1 MSAPEVHGLVR
12 LEISKSDYKTAN
24 QTRASE
30 QHAGERYSCPPHLRT
45 RHHIHQRRLALARL
59 AKDRHEVARLLR
71 TIQIS
76 SMGAAVEYTQ

>member
-30 QHAGERYSCPPHLRT
+30 QHAGERYSCPPHLRM
-45 RHHIHQRRLALARL
+45 RHHIHQSRLALARL
-59 AKDRHEVARLLR
+59 SEDAQKVTYRLCRGTDIL
-71 TIQIS
+71 
-76 SMGAAVEYTQ
+76 ALVESA

>member
-1 MSAPEVHGLVR
+1 MEMSAPEVHGLVR

-30 QHAGERYSCPPHLRT
+30 QHAGERYSCPPHLRM

-59 AKDRHEVARLLR
+59 SEDAQKVTYPRLCRGTDIL
-71 TIQIS
+71 
-76 SMGAAVEYTQ
+76 ALVEST